1 MTEREYND
9 AEGIRRSDLWLIRE
23 SPEKYLWHTTHPDD
37 EPTPA
42 LVFGAMVHKL
52 MLEPETFRDEYVV
65 APFVDRRTKE
75 GKAAWQEFLD
85 SAEGRTVITAE
96 DLSKA
101 FDMVEAVKHHRI
113 AGRLIN
119 GIGEHEK
126 AFFWTDPDTGE
137 KCKARVDVLTA
148 GPDGL
153 WAVIDYK
160 TSADASTEAFNRSI
174 FKYGYHLQS
183 FMYSEAVRV
192 NLGLKDRPDFIFV
205 VQEKKAPYSVNVV
218 KATEDVVR
226 AGEDAFRE
234 YIGVLHNCKETGYWY
249 GYNGAFDEINEAYLP
264 GWIAVG
270 DEEE

>member
-1 MTEREYND
+1 MTEREYNE

-96 DLSKA
+96 DLAKA
-101 FDMVEAVKHHRI
+101 CDMVDAVKRHRI
-113 AGRLIN
+113 ADRLIN
-119 GIGEHEK
+119 GAGEHEK

-137 KCKARVDVLTA
+137 KCKARVDVLVGKGEDTMI
-148 GPDGL
+148 
-153 WAVIDYK
+153 VDYK
-160 TSADASTEAFNRSI
+160 TAADARTDIMNRKI
-174 FKYGYHLQS
+174 FQFGYHVQGY
-183 FMYSEAVRV
+183 MYSQAVRI
-192 NLGLKDRPDFIFV
+192 NLGLKELPAFVLV
-205 VQEKKAPYSVNVV
+205 VQEKKPPYSVNVIRLT
-218 KATEDVVR
+218 KDVIM
-226 AGEDAFRE
+226 AGEDDFRLF
-234 YIGVLHNCKETGYWY
+234 IGMLHQCKETGYFY
-249 GYNGAFDEINEAYLP
+249 GLNGPFDEMNEAYP
-264 GWIAVG
+264 PAWVSAG
-270 DEEE
+270 DEED